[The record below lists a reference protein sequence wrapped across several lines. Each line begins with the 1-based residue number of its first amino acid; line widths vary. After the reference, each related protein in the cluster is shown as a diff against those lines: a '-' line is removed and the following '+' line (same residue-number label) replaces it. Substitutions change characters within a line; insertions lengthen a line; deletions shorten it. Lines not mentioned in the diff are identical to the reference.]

1 MKTKKLLALVALCVA
16 GSYAS
21 AQDLIVK
28 KDGSVIKAKVTKI
41 GTSEVEYKKWSNQD
55 GPQYSIAVAD
65 ILAIN
70 YQNGEKETFEN
81 VSAGNSQA
89 AKSEA
94 EGQQSIVQVKPE
106 DLSPEAKAANDALIA
121 KYNAPVELD
130 ITKKQEGKIGD
141 RICGAS
147 AIYGFKNNSL
157 ITNDDIEI
165 GFVTGHLFQRKKTEP
180 AEWEEGHG
188 DSNQALLL
196 SVRNKTQRT
205 LYLDLG
211 NSFFISMGQ
220 ARCYYTPSSTT
231 TTHGASS
238 GGSVNLGAVAGAMGI
253 GGVAG
258 TLANGINAGGGSTN
272 STTSTTYSQRIIAVP
287 PMSSVNLP
295 PQYFYGKGER
305 IVTKG
310 LKQAEYGR
318 MFVLFPK
325 DSKRGIIHF
334 GDRYSYTA
342 DNSPLQFS
350 CLIAYSTEETCLST
364 KSITSNLY
372 LRELIGTVHVATWN
386 YSEIKITPENIL
398 HNKFSTSTYDK
409 TFGEFPRN

>member
-1 MKTKKLLALVALCVA
+1 MKAIKLIAFAAMCMF
-16 GSYAS
+16 GGYAS

-28 KDGSVIKAKVTKI
+28 KDGSVIQAKVTKI
-41 GTSEVEYKKWSNQD
+41 GISEVEYKKWGNQD

-81 VSAGNSQA
+81 VSVSGKSQT

-94 EGQQSIVQVKPE
+94 DGQQSIVQIKPE

-121 KYNAPVELD
+121 MYNAPVNLD
-130 ITKKQEGKIGD
+130 ITERQERKIGD
-141 RICGAS
+141 KLYSAS
-147 AIYGFKNNSL
+147 VIYGIKNNSL

-165 GFVTGHLFQRKKTEP
+165 SFVTGHLLKRKKSRP
-180 AEWEEGHG
+180 VEWLEGHG
-188 DSNQALLL
+188 DLYPALLI
-196 SVRNKTQRT
+196 SVRNKTNRL
-205 LYLDLG
+205 LYIDLG
-211 NSFFISMGQ
+211 NTFFISMGQ
-220 ARCYYTPSSTT
+220 ATCYYVPSSTT

-238 GGSVNLGAVAGAMGI
+238 GGSVNLGAVTGALGI

-258 TLANGINAGGGSTN
+258 TLANGINVGGESIN
-272 STTSTTYSQRIIAVP
+272 STTRTTYSQRIIAVP

-295 PQYFYGKGER
+295 PQYFYGKKSR
-305 IVTKG
+305 TVTKG
-310 LKQAEYGR
+310 LKQAENGQ
-318 MFVLFPK
+318 MLVLFPK
-325 DSKRGIIHF
+325 DSKSGEMHF

-350 CLIAYSTEETCLST
+350 CVIAYSTDEACLSM

-372 LRELIGTVHVATWN
+372 LRELIGTQANWDF
-386 YSEIKITPENIL
+386 SEIKIITENIL
-398 HNKFSTSTYDK
+398 YNQFCTRIYDK
-409 TFGEFPRN
+409 TIGEFPRY

>member
-1 MKTKKLLALVALCVA
+1 MKTKKLIALAALCVA

-28 KDGSVIKAKVTKI
+28 KDGSVIQAKVTKI

-55 GPQYSIAVAD
+55 GPQYSISVAD

-81 VSAGNSQA
+81 VGAGSSQA

-94 EGQQSIVQVKPE
+94 DGLQSIVQVKPE

-130 ITKKQEGKIGD
+130 ITKRQEGKIGD
-141 RICGAS
+141 KISWAS
-147 AIYGFKNNSL
+147 AIYGIKNNSL

-165 GFVTGHLFQRKKTEP
+165 GFVTGHLFQRNKTEP
-180 AEWEEGHG
+180 VEWQEGHG
-188 DSNQALLL
+188 ELNQALLL
-196 SVRNKTQRT
+196 SVRNKTKRT
-205 LYLDLG
+205 LYVDLG

-220 ARCYYTPSSTT
+220 ATCYYVPSSTT

-238 GGSVNLGAVAGAMGI
+238 GGSVNLGAVTGALGI

-258 TLANGINAGGGSTN
+258 TLANGINVGGGSTN
-272 STTSTTYSQRIIAVP
+272 STTSTTYSQRVIAVP

-295 PQYFYGKGER
+295 PQYFYGKEER
-305 IVTKG
+305 TVTKG
-310 LKQAEYGR
+310 LKQDKSGEMYI
-318 MFVLFPK
+318 LFPK
-325 DSKRGIIHF
+325 DSEKGLMRF

-350 CLIAYSTEETCLST
+350 CVIAYSTEETCLSM
-364 KSITSNLY
+364 KSITSDLY
-372 LRELIGTVHVATWN
+372 LRELIGTVHMAIWDF
-386 YSEIKITPENIL
+386 SAIEIKTENIL
-398 HNKFSTSTYDK
+398 HNKFCTRMYDK
-409 TFGEFPRN
+409 TIGEFPRY